1 MIQVGIPFAYG
12 YVRLPRSRPLD
23 PVDGVAKST
32 VLEYIRCKISWLLQ
46 ALTTMLQNEM
56 KDQ

>member
-1 MIQVGIPFAYG
+1 MIQVGIPLAYG

-32 VLEYIRCKISWLLQ
+32 VLEIYKVQ
-46 ALTTMLQNEM
+46 
-56 KDQ
+56 D